1 MSCPIKKTPLGR
13 SLFVT
18 LLAATMW
25 LVQVEVQAQAQA
37 TPEPTSLNTAREAVA
52 AADAALRRITAKVKE
67 ACDAAD
73 AADDELL
80 KEGRTPS
87 PLTQSLAQAATSKR
101 QLCEQWQDTRV
112 QQQSL
117 FDAARSAL
125 RRVAAEPA
133 AVAPVSVG
141 ARPDPSPSG
150 GIVIPTAEEL
160 QSVVVNAQEAQEK
173 VDKARAALVGI
184 YDVVDSATKAALALK
199 LKTDGSL
206 VATSNGFQDLAREAR
221 DARSDAQTAAN
232 AFLKEALVIKACL
245 LTESKT
251 CGSAH
256 ALAYG
261 RAVAEQSKMNVALAL
276 SKDKLTRLK
285 NSAAEVE
292 VAGIYTDPIRRIDA
306 LRFAKLLETYPE
318 AGAPF
323 VKDGTSLVVSSKET
337 SASIKLGL
345 NRLFASG
352 WREAS
357 VLFSAPLTG
366 SRPSNVFNYADGL
379 IGLPKLGLSYAM
391 LDAKPV
397 SDKGNWLVSFT
408 TGLRVGYETRNY
420 YAAGPAFPQ
429 AESSVRLSPWSLS
442 GAVVWHDVGT
452 RRAHLVRTSWQR
464 VYKDGPVKNRC
475 PVDRTGDVLFVDCIT
490 GNFGAP
496 KARDEAVLAYQYRY
510 RNDGETFAASPTLT
524 YNTRTKVTE
533 FGLPIFL
540 WHGEEE
546 KKTTF
551 NTGIRIDWVGK
562 GKPAISGNTKD
573 KWSFGI
579 FVGAPFSLLSRTE

>member
-1 MSCPIKKTPLGR
+1 M
-13 SLFVT
+13 
-18 LLAATMW
+18 
-25 LVQVEVQAQAQA
+25 
-37 TPEPTSLNTAREAVA
+37 
-52 AADAALRRITAKVKE
+52 
-67 ACDAAD
+67 
-73 AADDELL
+73 
-80 KEGRTPS
+80 
-87 PLTQSLAQAATSKR
+87 
-101 QLCEQWQDTRV
+101 
-112 QQQSL
+112 
-117 FDAARSAL
+117 
-125 RRVAAEPA
+125 
-133 AVAPVSVG
+133 APVSVG
-141 ARPDPSPSG
+141 TRPDPSPSG

-160 QSVVVNAQEAQEK
+160 QSVVVNAQDAQEK
-173 VDKARAALVGI
+173 VDKARAALVGV
-184 YDVVDSATKAALALK
+184 YDVVDSATKAALKLQ

-206 VATSNGFQDLAREAR
+206 VTTSNDFQDLARGAR

-261 RAVAEQSKMNVALAL
+261 NAVAQQSRMNVALAL
-276 SKDKLTRLK
+276 SKEKLKQLTTA
-285 NSAAEVE
+285 AAEVE
-292 VAGIYTDPIRRIDA
+292 VAVVYTNPIQRVDA

-323 VKDGTSLVVSSKET
+323 AKNGYSLIVSSKET

-345 NRLFASG
+345 NRLFPSG

-357 VLFSAPLTG
+357 VLFSAPLSG

-379 IGLPKLGLSYAM
+379 IGLPKVGLSYALM
-391 LDAKPV
+391 DARPV
-397 SDKGNWLVSFT
+397 SDKGTWLVSFT

-420 YAAGPAFPQ
+420 YATGPAFPQ
-429 AESSVRLSPWSLS
+429 SDSSVRLLPWTASVA
-442 GAVVWHDVGT
+442 GVGHDVGT
-452 RRAHLVRTSWQR
+452 RRAHVLRASWQR
-464 VYKDGPVKNRC
+464 IYKDGPVKNRC

-496 KARDEAVLAYQYRY
+496 TARNEGVLSYQYRY
-510 RNDGETFAASPTLT
+510 RNEAESFAASPTLT
-524 YNTRTKVTE
+524 HNTRTRVTE
-533 FGLPIFL
+533 FGLPIYL

-546 KKTTF
+546 GKATF

-562 GKPAISGNTKD
+562 GKEAISGNTRN

-579 FVGAPFSLLSRTE
+579 FVGAPFSLLSRTD